1 MKITICD
8 CCQCRIL
15 DKDEVWEITVVNN
28 EGLSFAGGELHKA
41 KQKRKIDLC
50 AACGRQLLESAQR
63 QVQPH
68 E

>member
-8 CCQCRIL
+8 CCQCRIS
-15 DKDEVWEITVVNN
+15 DKDEIWKITVVNN
-28 EGLSFAGGELHKA
+28 EGLSFTGGEPHKA
-41 KQKRKIDLC
+41 KQKKKMDLC

>member
-8 CCQCRIL
+8 NCKCRIL
-15 DKDEVWEITVVNN
+15 DKDEVWKITVVNN

-41 KQKRKIDLC
+41 KQKRNMDLR

-63 QVQPH
+63 
-68 E
+68 

>member
-28 EGLSFAGGELHKA
+28 EGLSFSGGELHKG
-41 KQKRKIDLC
+41 KQKRNMDLC

-63 QVQPH
+63 
-68 E
+68 

>member
-1 MKITICD
+1 MKITRWDNCE
-8 CCQCRIL
+8 CRRL
-15 DKDEVWEITVVNN
+15 DKDEVWKITVVNN
-28 EGLSFAGGELHKA
+28 EGLSFAGGEPHKA
-41 KQKRKIDLC
+41 RQKRKMDLC

>member
-8 CCQCRIL
+8 NCQCHIS
-15 DKDEVWEITVVNN
+15 DKDEIWKITVVNN
-28 EGLSFAGGELHKA
+28 EGLSFTGGEPHKA
-41 KQKRKIDLC
+41 KQKINIDLC

>member
-15 DKDEVWEITVVNN
+15 DKDEVWEITVINN
-28 EGLSFAGGELHKA
+28 EGLSFAGGELHKT
-41 KQKRKIDLC
+41 KQKRNMDLC

-63 QVQPH
+63 
-68 E
+68 